1 MKFWQRTREKK
12 LNRQWAKH
20 AGLPPKVIPQRE
32 TPKDITIK
40 AKKKDITIKAKEKD
54 RVYLFKVKILNL
66 VKRILGLE

>member
-12 LNRQWAKH
+12 LHRQWSKH
-20 AGLPPKVIPQRE
+20 AGLPPKAIPQRE
-32 TPKDITIK
+32 TPKDIPM
-40 AKKKDITIKAKEKD
+40 KAKEMDRDRD